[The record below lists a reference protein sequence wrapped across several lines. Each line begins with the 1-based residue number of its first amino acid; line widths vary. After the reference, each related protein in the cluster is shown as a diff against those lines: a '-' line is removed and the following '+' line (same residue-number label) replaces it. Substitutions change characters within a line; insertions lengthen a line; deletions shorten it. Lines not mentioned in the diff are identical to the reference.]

1 MRVLLEVLPV
11 ACEGRGV
18 QAHVPREPLWC
29 RSWGSGG
36 KKEREG
42 GYLQN

>member
-1 MRVLLEVLPV
+1 MREFCWRCFQWRVRD
-11 ACEGRGV
+11 EGCRLMFHGN
-18 QAHVPREPLWC
+18 PWC